1 MRINFHLLALATII
15 VFIGLSTKNLPAQDI
30 CGDANND
37 ASVNVSDAV
46 WIVNYVFIGGPEPD
60 PFLSG
65 EVNCDGSVNISD
77 AVWIINY
84 VFIEGNDPCDVNG
97 DGFPDCDPN
106 CPSTITD
113 YDGNVYQTVLIGDQC
128 WMMENLKVT
137 HYRNGDPVSHAPD
150 SATWQDLTSGAY
162 CNFDNNEDHVETYGR
177 LYNWYAVDDSRKL
190 APEGWHVP
198 TDGEWK
204 QLEMYLGMDQ
214 AQADS
219 WDWRG
224 TDEGGKLKEAGT
236 DHWASPNEGATNSS
250 GFTALPAGY
259 RGEFSQ
265 FHDIYNVIAFWCST
279 VDFSGEIII
288 RALAYSYSQIQ
299 REDVFE
305 IFGLSV
311 RCVKD
316 SPGRIAVNPSPDFIN
331 APWSLSGPNGYT
343 ASGNGDDTLSN
354 LEAGEYI
361 LTWEPVFGWL
371 RPCGSTRNFVPNH
384 TMIFAGTYSEAPDST
399 GTVSDFDG
407 NVYQTIKI
415 GDQWWM
421 AENLKATHY
430 RNGDPI
436 SHIPD
441 SATWV
446 NLSTGA
452 YCNYDNN
459 EENVPVF
466 GRLYN
471 WFAVDDSR
479 SIAPEGWHV
488 PTDAEWKQLE
498 MFLGMPQAEADGLD
512 WRGTNEGGKLKDTGT
527 VYWDNPNSGATN
539 ESGFTA
545 LPGVYRHDNG
555 SFLHAW
561 GWYAAF
567 WSSTIAGDYS
577 AWYRQ
582 LYYQYAQV
590 RRNSIHCRY
599 GYSIRCIQNTPG
611 TIFINSIPDSI
622 NAPWSITGPD
632 GYTSSGNGDDTLTNL
647 EIGDYTISWGIVPDW
662 IRPANL
668 RYTITWGETINID
681 GNYME
686 APDSTGTVSDYDGN
700 VYQTIKIGDQWWMCE
715 NLKVTHYHNG
725 DSIPNVTDDI
735 DWENLTTGAYCS
747 YNNDTDHV
755 PVYGRLYNWHAV
767 NDGRN
772 VAPDG
777 WHVPTDAEWKQLEM
791 FLGMSQESTDS
802 SGWRGTDE
810 GGKLKQIGTTHWL
823 DPNTGATNEFAFT
836 ALPGGYRLDTGE
848 YTFLHEMA
856 RFWSFSECDID
867 HGLFRFLH
875 CGMSQIGRGCAL
887 MYTKEAGLSIRCI
900 KDTPGTIFINSIPD
914 SINAPWSIS
923 GPDGYTSSGNGDDTL
938 TNLEIGDYTITWGI
952 VPDWIKPAN
961 LRYTI
966 SWGDTANFDGNYM
979 EAPDSTGTVTDYDG
993 NVYQTIKIG
1002 DQWWMCENLKV
1013 THYRNGDSIPNVTD
1027 GGTWS
1032 GLSTGAYCDYNN
1044 DPANV
1049 AIYGRLYN
1057 WYAVNDSRNIS
1068 PEGWHVPSD
1077 AELKQLEMY
1086 LGMSQAEA
1094 DAIGWRGTDEGG
1106 KLKQTGTTHWQ
1117 SPNTGATN
1125 ESGFTAL
1132 PGGYSSIDGAF
1143 NGLGIY
1149 AHYWSS
1155 TEGGSDYAWYRGL
1168 DYDYSQ
1174 THRYGN
1180 YKRNGFSVRCVKD

>member
-1 MRINFHLLALATII
+1 MFNKSYLIVYIAILALISLTAT
-15 VFIGLSTKNLPAQDI
+15 VAKSQYI

-46 WIVNYVFIGGPEPD
+46 WIVNYVFIGGPEPE

-84 VFIEGNDPCDVNG
+84 VFMGGNDPCDVNG
-97 DGFPDCDPN
+97 DGFPECDPN

-113 YDGNVYQTVLIGDQC
+113 YDGNVYQTVLIGEQC

-137 HYRNGDPVSHAPD
+137 HYRNGDPISHVPD

-162 CNFDNNEDHVETYGR
+162 CNYDNNEDHVETYGR

-236 DHWASPNEGATNSS
+236 THWASPNEGATNSS

-259 RGEFSQ
+259 RGEYSLY
-265 FHDIYNVIAFWCST
+265 DAIGYVIGFWCST
-279 VDFSGEIII
+279 MDFSGEIII
-288 RALAYSYSQIQ
+288 RALAYSYPEIQ

-305 IFGLSV
+305 MFGLSV

-316 SPGRIAVNPSPDFIN
+316 SPGKIAINPSPDFIN
-331 APWSLSGPNGYT
+331 APWSISGPSGFT
-343 ASGNGDDTLSN
+343 ASGNGNDTLSN
-354 LEAGEYI
+354 LEAGEYR
-361 LTWEPVFGWL
+361 LTWESVFGWL
-371 RPCGSTRNFVPNH
+371 RPCGSSRNFIPNH
-384 TMIFAGTYSEAPDST
+384 TMVFAGTYTEAPDST
-399 GTVSDFDG
+399 GTVTDFDG
-407 NVYQTIKI
+407 NIYQTIKI

-421 AENLKATHY
+421 SENLKATHY

-452 YCNYDNN
+452 YCNYDND
-459 EENVPVF
+459 EDYVPVF

-471 WFAVDDSR
+471 WHAVDDSR

-498 MFLGMPQAEADGLD
+498 MFLGMSQAEADTPD
-512 WRGTNEGGKLKDTGT
+512 WRGTDEGGKLKHTGT
-527 VYWDNPNSGATN
+527 VYWDVPNTGATN
-539 ESGFTA
+539 SSGFSA
-545 LPGVYRHDNG
+545 LAAQYRLDNG
-555 SFLHAW
+555 NFHYSYSGPGCDAS
-561 GWYAAF
+561 F
-567 WSSTIAGDYS
+567 WSSTRVNEFAIWLRGLNCNS
-577 AWYRQ
+577 S
-582 LYYQYAQV
+582 QV
-590 RRNSIHCRY
+590 WRGQFSEEY
-599 GYSIRCIQNTPG
+599 GLSVRCIQNTSG
-611 TIFINSIPDSI
+611 TIVIDPTPDSI

-668 RYTITWGETINID
+668 RYTLAWGETANI
-681 GNYME
+681 
-686 APDSTGTVSDYDGN
+686 
-700 VYQTIKIGDQWWMCE
+700 
-715 NLKVTHYHNG
+715 
-725 DSIPNVTDDI
+725 
-735 DWENLTTGAYCS
+735 
-747 YNNDTDHV
+747 
-755 PVYGRLYNWHAV
+755 
-767 NDGRN
+767 
-772 VAPDG
+772 
-777 WHVPTDAEWKQLEM
+777 
-791 FLGMSQESTDS
+791 
-802 SGWRGTDE
+802 
-810 GGKLKQIGTTHWL
+810 
-823 DPNTGATNEFAFT
+823 
-836 ALPGGYRLDTGE
+836 
-848 YTFLHEMA
+848 
-856 RFWSFSECDID
+856 
-867 HGLFRFLH
+867 
-875 CGMSQIGRGCAL
+875 
-887 MYTKEAGLSIRCI
+887 
-900 KDTPGTIFINSIPD
+900 
-914 SINAPWSIS
+914 
-923 GPDGYTSSGNGDDTL
+923 
-938 TNLEIGDYTITWGI
+938 
-952 VPDWIKPAN
+952 
-961 LRYTI
+961 
-966 SWGDTANFDGNYM
+966 DGNYM
-979 EAPDSTGTVTDYDG
+979 EAPDSTGTVTDYDD

-1013 THYRNGDSIPNVTD
+1013 THYRNGDSVPNVTD
-1027 GGTWS
+1027 GSTWS

-1049 AIYGRLYN
+1049 ATYGRLYN
-1057 WYAVNDSRNIS
+1057 WYAVDDSRNIA
-1068 PEGWHVPSD
+1068 PGGWHVPSD

-1106 KLKQTGTTHWQ
+1106 KLKQIGTLHWQ

-1125 ESGFTAL
+1125 ESGFNAL
-1132 PGGYSSIDGAF
+1132 PGGYRDFSGYFYDID
-1143 NGLGIY
+1143 
-1149 AHYWSS
+1149 
-1155 TEGGSDYAWYRGL
+1155 DYAYFWSTSESDSYVVLYRYL
-1168 DYDYSQ
+1168 YFYSAQ
-1174 THRYGN
+1174 VYRDDRSGQD
-1180 YKRNGFSVRCVKD
+1180 GFSVRCVKD